1 MRNGNFILF
10 LIDLTLERTD
20 KQFMQFSLF
29 NYYEKYVEVEA
40 EEFMKKMEEIFTE
53 DNILTKK

>member
-29 NYYEKYVEVEA
+29 NYYEKYVEVET
-40 EEFMKKMEEIFTE
+40 EEFMKKMEEVFTE